1 MANPTPVLPLVGSM
15 IVPPGRNCPLAS
27 APWTMARPIRSFT
40 EPPGF
45 RYSTLAR
52 TVGASPR
59 PSRDNRTI
67 GVSPT
72 ASRIDSYT
80 RISRPFHGLSRSRFR
95 DCSAGPGRPDGGVH
109 GPVPRSA
116 KRAAVL
122 VDSGEQVALGPGR
135 AQRVARL
142 RQPFANL
149 HLGGDLGLA
158 DLLAALLGLLVP
170 ALQPLGV
177 GALETALD
185 RAVVQQLHAA
195 PRERGEVVELQ
206 RLKGIPRLWVSFR
219 VADRV
224 EGGHGDLMG
233 AEVVGMRVAAALVVG
248 EHDLRPLLADDPDEP
263 PDRLVEIGV
272 DEGVGMPVGLGVGHA
287 GVAIPEEVVLADV
300 EDLQRLG
307 QLLAAEVRHAR
318 EVAR

>member
-109 GPVPRSA
+109 GPVARSA

-135 AQRVARL
+135 AQQRPRQGVVLPGVDVGHHILGDREPEAVGVDLARVRDQRVARL

-248 EHDLRPLLADDPDEP
+248 EHDLRPLLA
-263 PDRLVEIGV
+263 
-272 DEGVGMPVGLGVGHA
+272 
-287 GVAIPEEVVLADV
+287 
-300 EDLQRLG
+300 
-307 QLLAAEVRHAR
+307 
-318 EVAR
+318 